1 MNSINED
8 LKSRHFRQI
17 YLLYGEEAYLV
28 QQYKHKLLEAL
39 CEEGDTMNFA
49 RFEGKDI
56 SQQEVIDLA
65 ETMPFF
71 SDRRVILLEDTG
83 FFKNK
88 CDLIADYMTELPD
101 YLNLIFVEQE
111 VDKRSRMYKAVRDKG
126 HAAEFKMPKNEDLV
140 KWIGGT
146 LKNNGRKIR
155 TDTAE
160 LLLER
165 TGSDMGNIRN
175 ELEKLICYTEG
186 RDHITTADLDA
197 VCITQTVSKIFDM
210 VRAVVQKDQKQAM
223 ALYEDLLALREPPLK
238 ILAIMARQFRQML
251 LAKRMEHEG
260 TAQPEMM
267 KVLGVQYSSTVRS
280 ILSCARRYTFSEL
293 EGILREFTEMEESV
307 KTGKI
312 GERLAV
318 ELMIIRCLEPGQKK
332 KAAT

>member
-1 MNSINED
+1 MNSIIED
-8 LKSRHFRQI
+8 LKNHNFRQV
-17 YLLYGEEAYLV
+17 YLLYGSEAYLV
-28 QQYKHKLLEAL
+28 QQYKHKLLKAL
-39 CEEGDTMNFA
+39 REEGDTMNFT

-88 CDLIADYMTELPD
+88 CDLITDYMAELPD

-111 VDKRSRMYKAVRDKG
+111 VDRRSRMYKAVRDKG
-126 HAAEFKMPKNEDLV
+126 HAAEFTMPKSEELV
-140 KWIGGT
+140 KWIGAAFS
-146 LKNNGRKIR
+146 KNGRKIR
-155 TDTAE
+155 TGTAQ

-175 ELEKLICYTEG
+175 EIEKLICYTEG
-186 RDHITTADLDA
+186 RDQITTADLDA
-197 VCITQTVSKIFDM
+197 VSITQTVSKIFDM
-210 VRAVVQKDQKQAM
+210 VRAVAQKDQKQAM

-251 LAKRMEHEG
+251 LSKRMEREG
-260 TAQPEMM
+260 TAVPEIM
-267 KVLGVQYSSTVRS
+267 KALGIPSSYAVRS
-280 ILSCARRYTFSEL
+280 LLSCAGRYSFSEL
-293 EGILREFTEMEESV
+293 EGILREFTDMEEAV

-312 GERLAV
+312 GDRLAV